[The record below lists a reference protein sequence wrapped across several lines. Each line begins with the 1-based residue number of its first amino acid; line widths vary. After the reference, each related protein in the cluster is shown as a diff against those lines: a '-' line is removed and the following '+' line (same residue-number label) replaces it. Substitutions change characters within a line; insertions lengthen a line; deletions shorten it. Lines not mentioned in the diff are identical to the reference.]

1 MVAGS
6 QVAHVFAFRLVYPQ
20 AQLRLRDLLATGH
33 GYMLGR
39 WGFVP
44 LLLGVVAGL
53 ELVAFGWSIFG
64 RASRDRRSRPLPP
77 WAFMLMPLVGF
88 TAQEFTERW
97 LEGMPAPWLMV
108 LEPTFRVGLLL
119 QLPFGLA
126 AFLLAWLL
134 LRVAE
139 RVRRALRP
147 ATLPARACA
156 PPILRSIPTA
166 WVPGGTL
173 LGTGHAGRGPP
184 VLFSAPL

>member
-1 MVAGS
+1 
-6 QVAHVFAFRLVYPQ
+6 VFAFRLVYPQ
-20 AQLRLRDLLATGH
+20 AQVRLRDLLATGH
-33 GYMLGR
+33 GYMVGR

-64 RASRDRRSRPLPP
+64 GVRDRRSRPLPP

-139 RVRRALRP
+139 GVGRALRP
-147 ATLPARACA
+147 ATAPTRACA
-156 PPILRSIPTA
+156 PPIRWSVCRA
-166 WVPGGTL
+166 WVPRAAV
-173 LGTGHAGRGPP
+173 LGSGHAGRGPP
-184 VLFSAPL
+184 ILVLAPL